1 MRRYGPA
8 CFFLIFLFASVLL
21 AQHGATSSG
30 REAEG
35 NPNELLWKWA
45 NFALLAGGLGYL
57 VYKKAGVFFRSR
69 TEAIRQGIE
78 EADRLRREAEA
89 RLAEM
94 DERLKNLET
103 EIESLR
109 HHARGEMA
117 AESERIRRET
127 EESLRKMRE
136 QAEQEIASAAK
147 AARHEVRAQAAEL
160 AVSLAAGKIRARLT
174 PRTDEALVLSILED
188 LESGPGAG
196 SSGSGSGEELN

>member
-1 MRRYGPA
+1 LRRYRPA
-8 CFFLIFLFASVLL
+8 CFFLIFLFESVLL
-21 AQHGATSSG
+21 AQHGAEGAGAEAAGNSS
-30 REAEG
+30 
-35 NPNELLWKWA
+35 ELLWKWA

-57 VYKKAGVFFRSR
+57 VYRKAGGFFRSR

-89 RLAEM
+89 RVAEM
-94 DERLKNLET
+94 DGRLKNLEA

-109 HHARGEMA
+109 HHAGGEMA
-117 AESERIRRET
+117 AENERIRRET

-160 AVSLAAGKIRARLT
+160 AVGLAVGKIRARLT
-174 PRTDEALVLSILED
+174 PQTDQALVLSILED
-188 LESGPGAG
+188 LEHGPGAD
-196 SSGSGSGEELN
+196 SGKELN

>member
-1 MRRYGPA
+1 LRRYGPA
-8 CFFLIFLFASVLL
+8 YFFLIFLFASVLL
-21 AQHGATSSG
+21 AQHGAEGSG
-30 REAEG
+30 AEAEG
-35 NPNELLWKWA
+35 HSNELLWKWA

-57 VYKKAGVFFRSR
+57 AYKKAGVFFRSR

-89 RLAEM
+89 RVAEM

-109 HHARGEMA
+109 QHASGEMA

-127 EESLRKMRE
+127 EENLRKMRE

-147 AARHEVRAQAAEL
+147 AARHEVRAHAAEL
-160 AVSLAAGKIRARLT
+160 AVGLAAGKIRARLT
-174 PRTDEALVLSILED
+174 QQTDEALVLSILED
-188 LESGPGAG
+188 FESGPGAG
-196 SSGSGSGEELN
+196 SSGSGSGKELN